1 MAIYKQPKVKTLPLV
16 LAAALVLMSL
26 SSLAQTGRAS
36 AASMTQT
43 LVRLDRLKFSLPT
56 GGLVCAK
63 PVSAAAAVE
72 GKVLV
77 TIPTNSATDYALSAT
92 TTNWV
97 ANGVAV
103 DINGTT
109 STPWVGMSAT
119 NATTVAGKVVTWA
132 SGDLTPGTLY
142 CFTFGTATTPLTN
155 ASNNTENVPGSVET
169 QTTAAATIDKGFY
182 SLGLAGAPANDD
194 QVSISAVTVPPI
206 FTFNLSGN
214 TDAFTSNLSLAAI
227 TSTGGRNI
235 TVTTNAA
242 NGYVI
247 WAKDLNATASKGALK
262 SATTN
267 TFIEGFSA
275 VGTAART
282 MLTTQR
288 DYGLGVSV
296 TTNGSGTTIA
306 HANYTT
312 QAVGNKVGTLDAVN
326 FQPIATATAGTNTDV
341 INVIERATIT
351 ATTTAASDY
360 ADTITFVGSG
370 LF

>member
-1 MAIYKQPKVKTLPLV
+1 MTTPKQIPIRKIVILLAVMVVGASPMLLLTGHTS
-16 LAAALVLMSL
+16 AAA
-26 SSLAQTGRAS
+26 
-36 AASMTQT
+36 MTQT
-43 LVRLDRLKFSLPT
+43 VVRLDRLKFSTVT

-72 GKVLV
+72 GKVIL

-92 TTNWV
+92 VANWV
-97 ANGVAV
+97 ATGVAV

-109 STPWVGMSAT
+109 STAWVGLSAT
-119 NATTVAGKVVTWA
+119 NPTSVAGKVVTWA
-132 SGDLTPGTLY
+132 SGDLTPSVLY
-142 CFTFGTATTPLTN
+142 CFTFGPVTTPLTN
-155 ASNNTENVPGSVET
+155 ANNNTENVPGSVET
-169 QTTAAATIDKGFY
+169 QTAAAASIDKGFY

-194 QVSISAVTVPPI
+194 QVAITGATVPPI

-214 TDAFTSNLSLAAI
+214 TDAFTTNLSLAAI
-227 TSTGGRNI
+227 TSTSGRNI

-247 WAKDLNATASKGALK
+247 WAKDLNSTASKGALK

-267 TFIEGFSA
+267 TYIEGFSA

-288 DYGLGVSV
+288 DYGLGVSI
-296 TTNGSGTTIA
+296 TTNGSGTTTA

-312 QAVGNKVGTLDAVN
+312 QAVINKVGTLDAVN

-360 ADTITFVGSG
+360 ADTITFVGAG